1 MLTPGVGGCNV
12 SNEIPRGIS
21 QPTATRQ
28 LMTSF
33 NVKNPATNKRW
44 TLTDLH
50 AALLQAEAERDE
62 ALAVANQTSTLSFD
76 DVVNRWFMP
85 ALETDRRERPLF
97 WEDARCGL
105 QTATRWLREARA
117 EMQRPIFKTN

>member
-1 MLTPGVGGCNV
+1 MLTLGVGGCNV

-21 QPTATRQ
+21 QPTATRKS
-28 LMTSF
+28 MTSF

-50 AALLQAEAERDE
+50 AALLQAEMERDE
-62 ALAVANQTSTLSFD
+62 ALAVANQTSALSFD

-85 ALETDRRERPLF
+85 ALETDRVERPLF
-97 WEDARCGL
+97 WKDARCGGK
-105 QTATRWLREARA
+105 TVSRWLSETA
-117 EMQRPIFKTN
+117 EDLRRPIFIK

>member
-1 MLTPGVGGCNV
+1 
-12 SNEIPRGIS
+12 
-21 QPTATRQ
+21 
-28 LMTSF
+28 MTSF
-33 NVKNPATNKRW
+33 NVKNPATSKRW

-62 ALAVANQTSTLSFD
+62 ALAVANQASALSFD

-97 WEDARCGL
+97 WEDARCGAK
-105 QTATRWLREARA
+105 TAARWVREAYA
-117 EMQRPIFKTN
+117 EMQKPIFKVN